1 LAKKDETTMKAIRSL
16 GIAGRI
22 NAIVGLMALVC
33 ILVAGTGIYAGSV
46 YDDMTDRMR
55 QVSERALYSE
65 RLNGQINAV
74 VMESRGIY
82 MSTDPAALTRF
93 GDLLIQN
100 LRQMEGVM
108 DGWRRLVT
116 ADQREAFARADTNL
130 RQFVEFRTRL
140 VEIGRTEGNGPAR
153 AFGDNEA
160 NRTNRQALNREIQAL
175 TAADQQVLAVLEAEI
190 AGYGAR
196 LQQAKIVIPIVG
208 ILIGLAA
215 AYLIARNGIVR
226 PMAELRGTIDALS
239 LGRRGL
245 DVPAATRG
253 DEIGE
258 MARALKILQD
268 ALVAGEQAQEA
279 GRLQAVAQAERGA
292 RTETLTHHF
301 GADADRA
308 VATLDAAS
316 NGLREAASALSAIA
330 DQTASQSELVASAAE
345 QALSNVETVASA
357 AEELSSSISEITRN
371 VNEGARMSAAA
382 VAEVQTANVKVEG
395 LAASA
400 ERIGNVV
407 QLITDIASQTNLL
420 ALNAT
425 IEAARAGEAGKGFA
439 VVAGEVKNLAAQ
451 TGRATEDIARQIGDM
466 QSSTDDAVGA
476 IRGIGTTIDRISQ
489 VVSTI
494 AAAIEEQAAATREIA
509 RNVQEAAHGTQS
521 VTATIGGVNSA
532 AGDTGEK
539 ARLLLGAAEDLTV
552 EARTLKARVGGF
564 LSDLKAA

>member
-1 LAKKDETTMKAIRSL
+1 MKAIRSL

>member
-1 LAKKDETTMKAIRSL
+1 MKAIRSL

-22 NAIVGLMALVC
+22 NAIVGLMALVS
-33 ILVAGTGIYAGSV
+33 ILVAGTGIYAGTV
-46 YDDMTDRMR
+46 YDNMTDRMR

-65 RLNGQINAV
+65 RLNGHINAV

-82 MSTDPAALTRF
+82 MSTDPAALNRF

-116 ADQREAFARADTNL
+116 ADQREVFARADTNL

-140 VEIGRTEGNGPAR
+140 VELGRTEGNGPAR
-153 AFGDNEA
+153 TFGDNEA

-196 LQQAKIVIPIVG
+196 LHQAKIVIPIVG

-226 PMAELRGTIDALS
+226 PMAALRGTIDALS
-239 LGRRGL
+239 QGRRGL

-268 ALVAGEQAQEA
+268 ALVAGERAQEA

-292 RTETLTHHF
+292 RTETLTRHF
-301 GADADRA
+301 GTDADRA

-330 DQTASQSELVASAAE
+330 DQTASQSEMVASAAE

-357 AEELSSSISEITRN
+357 ADQLSASISEITRN
-371 VNEGARMSAAA
+371 VNEGARMSADA

-395 LAASA
+395 LQASA

-509 RNVQEAAHGTQS
+509 RNVQEAAEGTQS